1 MICRNA
7 RCAAPRERRS
17 DRRTRAGNLDRRSR
31 VRDAPL
37 RRRYKISAAGDVGN
51 GQIDFPITRGD
62 PQARR
67 GADALRY
74 PGAART
80 ALGDGSLLD
89 RTLQLGYEEQAR
101 IWGSFP

>member
-17 DRRTRAGNLDRRSR
+17 DRRTRAGNLDRRNR
-31 VRDAPL
+31 VRGAPL
-37 RRRYKISAAGDVGN
+37 RRRYKVSAAGDAGN
-51 GQIDFPITRGD
+51 GQIDFHITRG
-62 PQARR
+62 R